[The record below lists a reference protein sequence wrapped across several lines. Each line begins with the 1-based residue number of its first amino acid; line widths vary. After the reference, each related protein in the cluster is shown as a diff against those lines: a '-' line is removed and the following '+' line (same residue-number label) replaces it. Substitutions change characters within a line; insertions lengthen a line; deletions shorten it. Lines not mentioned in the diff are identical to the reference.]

1 MDKKGK
7 VRGKFKTRVDISY
20 PNLSIEN
27 CKSKDISVNGV
38 FIISKERPLIDTL
51 CDVTIILESGVIE
64 PIKMKLDGKVVRYD
78 EDGFAVTFLKMDS
91 TTFFHLKNIV
101 KYNTENIEE
110 FLEQCRKNVG
120 FK

>member
-64 PIKMKLDGKVVRYD
+64 PIRMKLDGKIVRYD